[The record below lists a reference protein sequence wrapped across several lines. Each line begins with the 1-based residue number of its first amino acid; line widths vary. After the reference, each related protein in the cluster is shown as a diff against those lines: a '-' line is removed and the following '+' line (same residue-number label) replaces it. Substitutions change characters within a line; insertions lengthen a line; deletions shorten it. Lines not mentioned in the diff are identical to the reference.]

1 MYQNLTIHLLT
12 AVPYSNLN
20 RDDAG
25 TPKRVMQGGALR
37 ALHSSQSIKRGVR
50 TKYENASMDIS
61 VRSGN
66 LVSEIVKVALEMQ
79 PDADE
84 NAIKKAATK
93 AVGLLTKGAD
103 KSSDKE
109 SERSIWMSMEEIT
122 TAAQAILNDI
132 DSFMD
137 SKDAAFIKDGKTGS
151 LAIAA
156 FGRMFANAP
165 TKGTEAAIAVSPGVT
180 THPVA
185 IETDYFSTGDDIKDR
200 NHESGATF
208 LGISQYVTG
217 TFYRTISIDKKQ
229 LKESWTAYGL
239 EDSRSNLEEFVR
251 SCIYGMPRGKENS
264 TAPYILPALV
274 IVEEQQY
281 RTSYDFEKPV
291 SAGRTGGYMEQSIA
305 ELARKFK
312 QARAFDPKNFGELQL
327 ISGTDADQLDPALF
341 GDVKYANLDELTSS
355 VVDWILQ

>member
-1 MYQNLTIHLLT
+1 MYQNLTIHLL
-12 AVPYSNLN
+12 ANVPYSNLN

-66 LVSEIVKVALEMQ
+66 LVSEIVRIALEIQ

-84 NAIKKAATK
+84 NAVKKAATK
-93 AVGLLTKGAD
+93 GVSMLTKGAE
-103 KSSDKE
+103 KASDNE
-109 SERSIWMSMEEIT
+109 SERSVWMSMEELT
-122 TAAQAILNDI
+122 TAAQSILNDI
-132 DSFMD
+132 DAFTED
-137 SKDAAFIKDGKTGS
+137 KDASFIKDGKTGS

-180 THPVA
+180 THPVS

-200 NHESGATF
+200 NHQSGATF

-239 EDSRSNLEEFVR
+239 EDSRANLEEFVR

-264 TAPYILPALV
+264 TAPYTFPALV
-274 IVEEQQY
+274 VVEEQQY
-281 RTSYDFEKPV
+281 RTSYEFEKPV
-291 SAGRTGGYMEQSIA
+291 SASREGGYMEQSIA

-312 QARAFDPKNFGELQL
+312 QARAFDPKNFGEVQL
-327 ISGTDADQLDPALF
+327 ISGTEADQLDSAF
-341 GDVKYANLDELTSS
+341 FSDVKRVNLDELTTS